1 MPRIELIGGPR
12 AGTEGN
18 RRVIREAF
26 AAHGGDE
33 VDAQGDSFLDVFGRA
48 QDAALAA
55 AQAQRALTTHEW
67 LDGVEF
73 RVRMGRHTAEPGVSE
88 EGYHGAGVHR
98 AARVMAAGHEVG
110 EGSSK

>member
-55 AQAQRALTTHEW
+55 AQAQRALTT
-67 LDGVEF
+67 
-73 RVRMGRHTAEPGVSE
+73 PE

-98 AARVMAAGHEVG
+98 AARVMAAGHEVRYSPRTRWWP
-110 EGSSK
+110 SSATSSCPGLSCAT

>member
-1 MPRIELIGGPR
+1 MRR
-12 AGTEGN
+12 ATRSSTSLGA
-18 RRVIREAF
+18 R
-26 AAHGGDE
+26 
-33 VDAQGDSFLDVFGRA
+33 
-48 QDAALAA
+48 DAALAA